1 MRNVLLVAAMALG
14 MGTAANAQS
23 FDANRQLDRF
33 TRSAFLATLDQLGA
47 THEESEDAPNI
58 SIEFAN
64 GLIADGLLMACKD
77 QDTSTDCLGTSMLA
91 TFSRPDGASDAD
103 IFAAVNKY
111 NYLKNFGRAYVAPD
125 GEISLRMYI
134 IADGKITMENYRR
147 QIQLWAGSVEDFSG
161 YLYD

>member
-14 MGTAANAQS
+14 MGTVANAQS

-64 GLIADGLLMACKD
+64 GLLMACKD